1 MNRGQPK
8 RFLSTA
14 IFGALWLGAHA
25 LLAQAANPATEA
37 AQSEEPAAEAQPASE
52 PPGHLPSWKVTGDPV
67 TVVGKAPLREE
78 DLIGPYRQP
87 RWTARRRFGETRVYV
102 IPEGDVQFEYWL
114 VPKLKRDGEETEIE
128 QQLEIEIGLPRRFQ
142 LDLYAVTHKEGNTGT
157 LALDETKLEV
167 RWALADWGK
176 LWGNPAVYLEWKAL
190 SGELGARTTEFSTC
204 IGAEEHNRV
213 RVDQ

>member
-1 MNRGQPK
+1 MSRRKQR

-25 LLAQAANPATEA
+25 LSAQVANPATEA
-37 AQSEEPAAEAQPASE
+37 AQPEEPTAESQPASE
-52 PPGHLPSWKVTGDPV
+52 SSDHLPSWKVTGDPV

-102 IPEGDVQFEYWL
+102 IPEGNVQFEYWL

-128 QQLEIEIGLPRRFQ
+128 QQFEVEIRACPSPR
-142 LDLYAVTHKEGNTGT
+142 APS
-157 LALDETKLEV
+157 AP
-167 RWALADWGK
+167 
-176 LWGNPAVYLEWKAL
+176 PA
-190 SGELGARTTEFSTC
+190 SSRRARAC
-204 IGAEEHNRV
+204 RCCPPCG
-213 RVDQ
+213 